1 MQTLGILRKDEIQ
14 IVISRIQWWFRG
26 GIALCALIDCW
37 INRFQMNPDGISY
50 LDMGD
55 LYWKGNWH
63 AAFNLLWSP
72 LYSWL
77 TGLMLLLAKPVLRW
91 EYPLVHLLTFAIL
104 VATLFCFEF
113 FWRELLA
120 SQVNVVW
127 VGPWRPYA
135 WILGYLL
142 FAYIHLG
149 VHRLLLVTPDLLVDA
164 LVYLT
169 FGMMLR
175 FLAGR
180 MGAPSAF
187 LLGVLLGVGYLAKAA
202 MMPFAVV
209 FLLTMLAAACWQK
222 RRKMLSAVA
231 LAGFLLASLPY
242 VTALSLN
249 AHRFTWGDAAK
260 LNQGLCVN
268 HVRPPSHNWQ
278 GDQPGHRDAQH
289 PTRKIF
295 SWPEAY
301 EFSAPIAG
309 TYPVWYDPVYWSA
322 GLDSKLHP
330 EREMQVIVSNSLLI
344 AEHVL
349 LESGFFIMVALMFA
363 LGGRIK
369 DSWNHLLAFWPI
381 YIPAIAVFL
390 MYALVHWEARY
401 TTGMMLVLWAVG
413 IAAANVA
420 GDKRMA
426 RVFWIAS
433 LLLSALTVG
442 RFATVL
448 SEDHR
453 NFRRSEQTLR
463 VAEELQA
470 AGIGSRTPIA
480 VIGDGNT
487 ASYWARLGGWKII
500 AEVPQSMGT
509 GDSASAFWESSPQT
523 ESAVLNALKNTGAKE
538 AVADVIPTTLPPE
551 WLPLGNTGRAIH
563 FFQDRSQ

>member
-1 MQTLGILRKDEIQ
+1 
-14 IVISRIQWWFRG
+14 
-26 GIALCALIDCW
+26 
-37 INRFQMNPDGISY
+37 
-50 LDMGD
+50 
-55 LYWKGNWH
+55 
-63 AAFNLLWSP
+63 
-72 LYSWL
+72 
-77 TGLMLLLAKPVLRW
+77 
-91 EYPLVHLLTFAIL
+91 
-104 VATLFCFEF
+104 
-113 FWRELLA
+113 
-120 SQVNVVW
+120 
-127 VGPWRPYA
+127 
-135 WILGYLL
+135 
-142 FAYIHLG
+142 
-149 VHRLLLVTPDLLVDA
+149 
-164 LVYLT
+164 
-169 FGMMLR
+169 
-175 FLAGR
+175 
-180 MGAPSAF
+180 
-187 LLGVLLGVGYLAKAA
+187 
-202 MMPFAVV
+202 
-209 FLLTMLAAACWQK
+209 
-222 RRKMLSAVA
+222 
-231 LAGFLLASLPY
+231 
-242 VTALSLN
+242 
-249 AHRFTWGDAAK
+249 
-260 LNQGLCVN
+260 
-268 HVRPPSHNWQ
+268 
-278 GDQPGHRDAQH
+278 
-289 PTRKIF
+289 
-295 SWPEAY
+295 
-301 EFSAPIAG
+301 
-309 TYPVWYDPVYWSA
+309 
-322 GLDSKLHP
+322 
-330 EREMQVIVSNSLLI
+330 
-344 AEHVL
+344 
-349 LESGFFIMVALMFA
+349 MVALMFA